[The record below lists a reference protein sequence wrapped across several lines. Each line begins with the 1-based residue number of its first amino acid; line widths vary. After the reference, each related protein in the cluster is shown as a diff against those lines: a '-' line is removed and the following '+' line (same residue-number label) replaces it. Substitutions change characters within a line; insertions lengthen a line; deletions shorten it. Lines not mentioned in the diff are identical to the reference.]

1 MAADV
6 PEGLLPWL
14 MWRLFCSPAA
24 ACPRAH
30 LPSSALRSCSLH
42 LGDLCCPL
50 CRLLTEGFISFFL
63 HQLDCGPHC
72 LKLSPRSRCQG
83 PAHPGPV
90 KPSVL
95 MEPDSGLSWP
105 SGWTLRALAKGRASK
120 DCLVVVVGFRGG
132 GCPFIGCHVEGC
144 RRPEVLTSEERH
156 GCPLL
161 PQETHHHC
169 RL

>member
-1 MAADV
+1 MVVFPGDLS
-6 PEGLLPWL
+6 PCGRWLLMSLRVCFPGSCGGSFAHL
-14 MWRLFCSPAA
+14 LLRVLGPSALLSTPAL
-24 ACPRAH
+24 RAH

-72 LKLSPRSRCQG
+72 LKLSPRSRRQG

-120 DCLVVVVGFRGG
+120 DCLVVVVGFLGG
-132 GCPFIGCHVEGC
+132 RV
-144 RRPEVLTSEERH
+144 S
-156 GCPLL
+156 LL
-161 PQETHHHC
+161 
-169 RL
+169 